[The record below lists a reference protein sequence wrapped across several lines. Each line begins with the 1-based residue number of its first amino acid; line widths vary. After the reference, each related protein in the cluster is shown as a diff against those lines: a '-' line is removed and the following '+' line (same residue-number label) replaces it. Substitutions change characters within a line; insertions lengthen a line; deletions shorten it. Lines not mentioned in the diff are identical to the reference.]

1 MTSKLMPYL
10 HKHFGY
16 DAGHA
21 IMSLV
26 LGAVALTTP
35 GIHINAIVATGIG
48 IFFNK
53 TATNPGQSDKK
64 NLLFSL
70 IIATSILVSTTIVYL
85 FFPGEVVP
93 AILAG
98 SFSYMVPK
106 EIYDISGHY
115 KFKVHLDNIT
125 DALSY
130 QLLSWPILLLFGDH
144 IVRYGFMFNVIPFLA
159 LGVAGAWGGLYLLGL
174 TKKLK

>member
-10 HKHFGY
+10 HKHFGF

-26 LGAVALTTP
+26 LSAVALTTP

-64 NLLFSL
+64 NLLFSF
-70 IIATSILVSTTIVYL
+70 IIGTSIFVSSTIVYL
-85 FFPGEVVP
+85 FFPGEVIP
-93 AILAG
+93 ACLAG
-98 SFSYMVPK
+98 SLGYMVPK
-106 EIYDISGHY
+106 ELYDISGHY

-130 QLLSWPILLLFGDH
+130 QLLSWPILLLFGNH
-144 IVRYGFMFNVIPFLA
+144 FNWHGFMFNGNSYLA
-159 LGVAGAWGGLYLLGL
+159 LGVAGVWGGLYLLGL